1 MSRKV
6 VLVTGCSKG
15 GIGFHLCERFA
26 EQGCTVYAT
35 SRRLETM
42 DGFNHSVEKRVMD
55 VTNDDNVRLVVQ
67 SILEEQGKID
77 ILVNNAGIL
86 AMVHLL
92 AGPLLDA
99 SLDQA
104 RKAFETNTFSILR
117 VAQAV
122 APSMV
127 ERKQGLIV
135 NIGSVAGNVPT
146 PWNGIYCA
154 SKAAFHALSDTLA
167 MECKPFGVKVILVAP
182 GAIQSNLSTNQ
193 AATLKLSPT
202 SIYKP
207 YFDRVY
213 ELLHFSEREG
223 CMPTGEF
230 ARRVVAKVLSPN
242 PPTYMSLGGNSR
254 LAAFLHWLPH
264 WLFLWFVGSQMVWRK
279 T

>member
-1 MSRKV
+1 MLREV

-15 GIGFHLCERFA
+15 GIGFHLCKRFA
-26 EQGCTVYAT
+26 ERGCIVYAT

-42 DGFNHSVEKRVMD
+42 DGFKHSVQKRAMGVTSDDD
-55 VTNDDNVRLVVQ
+55 VKLVQ

-77 ILVNNAGIL
+77 IVVNNAGVL
-86 AMVHLL
+86 AV
-92 AGPLLDA
+92 GPLLDA

-104 RKAFETNTFSILR
+104 RKAFEIDTFSILR

-135 NIGSVAGNVPT
+135 NIGSIAGNIPT

-154 SKAAFHALSDTLA
+154 AKAAAHALSDTLA

-182 GAIQSNLSTNQ
+182 GCIKSNISANQ
-193 AATLKLSPT
+193 AATLELSPV

-213 ELLHFSEREG
+213 ERLRFSQAKG
-223 CMPTGEF
+223 SMPTDEF

-254 LAAFLHWLPH
+254 ISAFFHWLPR
-264 WLFLWFVGSQMVWRK
+264 WLVRWILRWKLVWRK